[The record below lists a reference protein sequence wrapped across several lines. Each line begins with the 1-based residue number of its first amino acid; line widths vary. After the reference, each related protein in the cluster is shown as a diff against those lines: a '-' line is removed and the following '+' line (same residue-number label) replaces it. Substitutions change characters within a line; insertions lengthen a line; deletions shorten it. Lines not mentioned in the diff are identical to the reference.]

1 MNIELMPLEEFY
13 KGKRVL
19 VTGHTGFKGAWL
31 TYWLHDMGA
40 KVCGYSTNPPPSDF
54 NTSLYDV
61 AELSIND
68 LYYDMYGDIR
78 DLGSLINCMKKFEPE
93 IIFHLAAQPIVAE
106 GYANPHYTYETNVM
120 GTINVLE
127 AARIC
132 PSVQSVAIITTDKVY
147 NETKMDM
154 VRGYTED
161 NELNGYD
168 PYSNSKSCA
177 DLAAQCYIN
186 CYMKEA
192 KIPVSI
198 FRAGNVI
205 GGGDFAKKRIVSDF
219 IKAWSNNEQLVLRSP
234 NSIRP
239 YQHVLEPLYIY
250 LTITMNQALGTGWD
264 NIYNIGPNADNCVT
278 TETLVKNLSKYFD
291 KDGKSSYIF
300 QPSDM
305 KESKFLKLDC
315 SFLKS
320 TGWNP
325 VWDIDTT
332 AEAIYRWYDAWNN
345 NPHDTVSIRGIMHN
359 QIERYLNDVR
369 K

>member
-1 MNIELMPLEEFY
+1 MNIELMPLEDFY
-13 KGKRVL
+13 KDKRVL
-19 VTGHTGFKGAWL
+19 ITGHTGFKGAWL
-31 TYWLHDMGA
+31 TYWLNSMGA
-40 KVCGYSTNPPPSDF
+40 KVCGYSKDVPPSDF
-54 NTSLYDV
+54 NTSLYD
-61 AELSIND
+61 AADLSLND

-78 DLGSLINCMKKFEPE
+78 DLGDVVNCMKRFEPE
-93 IIFHLAAQPIVAE
+93 IIFHLAAQPIVSE

-127 AARIC
+127 AARHC
-132 PSVQSVAIITTDKVY
+132 PSVKSIAIITTDKVY
-147 NETKMDM
+147 NETKMDQTH
-154 VRGYTED
+154 GYSED

-177 DLAAQCYIN
+177 DLATQCYIN
-186 CYMKEA
+186 CYMKPA
-192 KIPVSI
+192 GIPVSI

-205 GGGDFAKKRIVSDF
+205 GGGDFAKNRIVPDF
-219 IKAWSNNEQLVLRSP
+219 IKAWSTHNQLVLRSP
-234 NSIRP
+234 YSIRP

-264 NIYNIGPNADNCVT
+264 DIYNIGPDANNCVT
-278 TETLVKNLSKYFD
+278 TECLIQSLSKYFD
-291 KDGKSSYIF
+291 KNGNVSYAF
-300 QPSDM
+300 QPSEM

-315 SFLKS
+315 SYLKS
-320 TGWNP
+320 TGWAP

-345 NPHDTVSIRGIMHN
+345 NPKDTVSIRGIMHN
-359 QIERYLNDVR
+359 QIERYLKDVR

>member
-31 TYWLHDMGA
+31 TYWLQDMGA

-54 NTSLYDV
+54 NTSLYDA

-93 IIFHLAAQPIVAE
+93 IIFHLAAQSIVSE
-106 GYANPHYTYETNVM
+106 GYANPHHTYETNVM

-127 AARIC
+127 AARNC
-132 PSVQSVAIITTDKVY
+132 PSVKSVAIITTDKVY
-147 NETKMDM
+147 DETQIKP
-154 VRGYTED
+154 GYGYKEWFA
-161 NELNGYD
+161 LNGYD

-177 DLAAQCYIN
+177 DLATQCYIN
-186 CYMKEA
+186 CYMKQA
-192 KIPVSI
+192 NIPVSI

-205 GGGDFAKKRIVSDF
+205 GGGDFAKNRIVSDYV
-219 IKAWSNNEQLVLRSP
+219 KAWQNNELLSLRNP
-234 NSIRP
+234 YAIRP

-250 LTITMNQALGTGWD
+250 LTITMNQTLEKDWD
-264 NIYNIGPNADNCVT
+264 SIYNIGPDSHT
-278 TETLVKNLSKYFD
+278 STEELVQNLDKYF
-291 KDGKSSYIF
+291 KDNECAYVYE
-300 QPSDM
+300 PSNM
-305 KESKFLKLDC
+305 KENQYLRLDC
-315 SFLKS
+315 QKLKA
-320 TGWNP
+320 TGWAP
-325 VWDIDTT
+325 AWDLDTT

-359 QIERYLNDVR
+359 QIERYLKDVR